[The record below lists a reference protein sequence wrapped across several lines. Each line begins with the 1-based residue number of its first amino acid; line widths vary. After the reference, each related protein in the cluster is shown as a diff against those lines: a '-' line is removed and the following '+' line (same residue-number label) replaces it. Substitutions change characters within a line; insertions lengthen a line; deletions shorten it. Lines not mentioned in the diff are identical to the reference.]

1 MSDMQFSKV
10 SGVPGLS
17 PEFCKRGGPDGV
29 KVYTQDSGRTN
40 ADRGNGSAGGEVRRS
55 DILNRAGNLAK
66 PSHTDLSRTYYRGE

>member
-1 MSDMQFSKV
+1 MQFSKV

-29 KVYTQDSGRTN
+29 KVPVYTQDSGRTN

-55 DILNRAGNLAK
+55 TIVERAGNLAK
-66 PSHTDLSRTYYRGE
+66 PNYTDLAGTR